1 MKLDT
6 DIIIYDATVITLF
19 GLIGGFCV
27 HAVLSGAWWHIGTAV
42 ISVIVIWIHYRELR
56 KILKRK

>member
-1 MKLDT
+1 MKVDT
-6 DIIIYDATVITLF
+6 DMIVYDTAVITLF

-27 HAVLSGAWWHIGTAV
+27 HAVCSGAWWHIGTAV
-42 ISVIVIWIHYRELR
+42 ISCIVIWVHYRELR

>member
-1 MKLDT
+1 MRTDT
-6 DIIIYDATVITLF
+6 DMIVYDAAVIALF
-19 GLIGGFCV
+19 GLLGGFCV

-42 ISVIVIWIHYRELR
+42 VSGIVILVHYKELR

>member
-1 MKLDT
+1 MRLDA
-6 DIIIYDATVITLF
+6 DIIIYDTAVITVF
-19 GLIGGFCV
+19 GLLGGFCV

-42 ISVIVIWIHYRELR
+42 ISAIVILVHYMELR